1 MGPLRERVPNNPHMP
16 IQERLNALHGRIR
29 ACSLCFPKGGNCPV
43 SGTGEAL
50 KGGLFLLGQA
60 PGIKEP
66 AAQKNFAWTAGKR
79 LFQWF
84 ASIGMTEEK
93 IRLHAYITAVT
104 KCYPGKASHGKGD
117 RKPSPAEIR
126 NCSPYLQEALRLL
139 SPSVVV
145 PIGGMAIEQ
154 ILGPCSFSKVIGR
167 EFNKE
172 LPGGKAFVIPIPHP
186 SGASPWPYLPG
197 NREKLEKAFRHIRSR
212 LRKQKLHSRFAG
224 N

>member
-1 MGPLRERVPNNPHMP
+1 MKEKTPSKPKKSLAW
-16 IQERLNALHGRIR
+16 RLNLLHGRIR
-29 ACSLCFPKGGNCPV
+29 SCSLCFPSGGNCPV
-43 SGTGEAL
+43 AGTGSAL

-84 ASIGMTEEK
+84 SAIGMTEDK

-117 RKPSPAEIR
+117 RKPSPREIQ
-126 NCSPYLQEALRLL
+126 NCSPYLREALTLL
-139 SPSVVV
+139 APTVVV

-154 ILGPCSFSKVIGR
+154 VMGPQPFSEAIG
-167 EFNKE
+167 KE
-172 LPGGKAFVIPIPHP
+172 YRLKLPGGEAYVIPIPHP

-197 NREKLEKAFRHIRSR
+197 NREKLDKAFQLIRAR
-212 LRKQKLHSRFAG
+212 LRKQKLYSRFTSD
-224 N
+224 